1 MTIPTPIPKVEAWIT
16 DRSEEVQ
23 QIVGRFRSVIFEA
36 LPDIEED
43 FKWNIP
49 IYFQVKNLVYLND
62 TKEGLVIGFM
72 NGAQMEDPANIFVA
86 KDRSLV
92 RHLILPSLTSGPWD
106 ELPYYLQESA
116 ILNESNQKNSRNK
129 INP

>member
-1 MTIPTPIPKVEAWIT
+1 MMIPAPIPKVENWIA

-23 QIVGRFRSVIFEA
+23 KAVGRFRSVMFEA
-36 LPDIEED
+36 LPEIEEG

-49 IYFQVKNLVYLND
+49 IYVHVKNLVFLND
-62 TKEGLVIGFM
+62 TKDGLVIGFM

-86 KDRSLV
+86 RDRSLI
-92 RHLILPSLTSGPWD
+92 RHLLFPSSTAGPWD
-106 ELPYYLQESA
+106 ELPFYLQESA

>member
-92 RHLILPSLTSGPWD
+92 RHLILPSSTSGPWD